1 MGPDNYE
8 SVKAVVVP
16 SDDGKRAHALLT
28 ALGLDP
34 EQIEYGSFQIRL
46 VGGGFEVRWAGY
58 RFVTREEMDLAMK
71 AFNDAV

>member
-8 SVKAVVVP
+8 SAKAAP
-16 SDDGKRAHALLT
+16 SDDVTRAHALLT

-46 VGGGFEVRWAGY
+46 VGDGFEVHWTGY
-58 RFVTREEMDLAMK
+58 RFVTREEMNVAMK